1 MKPAVIEGDL
11 PLVVVLVLVLV
22 VLVLLAGA
30 IVGVEAG
37 SAGHAIDLD
46 LGRDLPP
53 AANEKASVPL
63 FNNRTFICLSGPS
76 LSWQMLR
83 LFYI

>member
-11 PLVVVLVLVLV
+11 PLVLVLV

-53 AANEKASVPL
+53 AKNGIFETPFIFKNEHFAK
-63 FNNRTFICLSGPS
+63 TGSG
-76 LSWQMLR
+76 QT
-83 LFYI
+83 